1 MSATTYAVAFGI
13 AAVVFSAHAT
23 AAELQTHPDG
33 DNKVTITLAGSIE
46 SGDAA
51 RLATMIRAEN
61 DAGRLVSAVR
71 LHSPGGNLLEGV
83 KLAAIIRRAKIATSV
98 ASGALCASA
107 CFVAFAA
114 GAEKTA
120 HYQGRVGVHG
130 ASDKSGREAGNA
142 TVVMARVVKELG
154 VSPAVIGKMVVTPPS
169 QMVWLSPD
177 DLKSMGVT
185 MAGKPAQLPPE
196 TTEKPAQLP
205 PATAGK
211 PAQLPPQATGK
222 PAQLPGKPAAQPQ
235 QPAESPAIAAAQK
248 QVASAIEARQ
258 TPNGKAPSW
267 EELEKLSILLS
278 SHQNNGKPV
287 LVRACQPKQKV
298 CASGIAFKGKE
309 GKQVILRKRED
320 ASGQTLSRDICIF
333 NLHRDVRTCLDWDN
347 GRVHRDMKDSRG
359 RWTKVSG

>member
-1 MSATTYAVAFGI
+1 MSAINYAVAFGV
-13 AAVVFSAHAT
+13 AAAMFSADAT
-23 AAELQTHPDG
+23 AAELQKHPG
-33 DNKVTITLAGSIE
+33 TANKVAVSLAGSIVD
-46 SGDAA
+46 GDAA
-51 RLATMIRAEN
+51 KLATIIRAEN
-61 DAGRLVSAVR
+61 DAGRLVSTIR
-71 LHSPGGNLLEGV
+71 LHSPGGSLLEGV
-83 KLAAIIRRAKIATSV
+83 KLAAIIRRAKISTSV

-107 CFVAFAA
+107 CFIAFAA
-114 GAEKTA
+114 GAEKSA

-130 ASDKSGREAGNA
+130 ASDKSGREVGDA

-196 TTEKPAQLP
+196 T
-205 PATAGK
+205 AGK

-222 PAQLPGKPAAQPQ
+222 PAQLPPVATGKPQ
-235 QPAESPAIAAAQK
+235 QLAESPAMAAAQK
-248 QVASAIEARQ
+248 QVESAIEERQ

-267 EELEKLSILLS
+267 EQLEKLSILLS

-287 LVRACQPKQKV
+287 LIRACQPKQKV
-298 CASGIAFKGKE
+298 CANGIAFKGKE

-320 ASGQTLSRDICIF
+320 ASGQTLSREICIF
-333 NLHRDVRTCLDWDN
+333 NLHRDVRTCLDWDS
-347 GRVHRDMKDSRG
+347 GRAHRDMKDSRG
-359 RWTKVSG
+359 RWMKVAG